1 MAYEKQ
7 PQVDPTIEQEP
18 LPEDWQAKVQGLQEA
33 VCLLLIKNQE
43 MRMALSAENGN
54 FQLRGFL

>member
-7 PQVDPTIEQEP
+7 PRFGLTIEQEP
-18 LPEDWQAKVQGLQEA
+18 LAEDWQAKVEGLQEA

-43 MRMALSAENGN
+43 MRMALSAKDGN
-54 FQLRGFL
+54 FQLRSFL